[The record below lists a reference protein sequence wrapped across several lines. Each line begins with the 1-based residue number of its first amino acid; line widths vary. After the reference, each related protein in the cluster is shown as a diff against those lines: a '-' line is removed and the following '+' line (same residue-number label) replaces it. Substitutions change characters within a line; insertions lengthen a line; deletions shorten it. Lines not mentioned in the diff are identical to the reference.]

1 MIGIKR
7 SLARKGAVIMKK
19 EEVHGEL
26 SKFIDASPLRSESK
40 NNKNSKCIVVPQV
53 TSVGFGFVVVVISE
67 R

>member
-26 SKFIDASPLRSESK
+26 SKFIDASPLRSELE
-40 NNKNSKCIVVPQV
+40 NNKYPSA
-53 TSVGFGFVVVVISE
+53 
-67 R
+67 